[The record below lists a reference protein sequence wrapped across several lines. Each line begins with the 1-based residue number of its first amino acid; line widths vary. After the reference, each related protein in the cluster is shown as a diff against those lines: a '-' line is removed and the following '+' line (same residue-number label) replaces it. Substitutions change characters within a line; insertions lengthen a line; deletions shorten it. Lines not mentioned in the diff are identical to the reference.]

1 MAQAHNLEAILAKY
15 SEPLA
20 SDAWPLWLAQDQIGR
35 LKGEL
40 ESAGFVN
47 VAFEAAGN
55 DALNV
60 RVFTGTDDGPEHA
73 VIVRD
78 PKGLSNVVE
87 RFKKWR
93 EQRRG

>member
-1 MAQAHNLEAILAKY
+1 MAKY

-20 SDAWPLWLAQDQIGR
+20 SDEWPLWLAQDQIGR

-40 ESAGFVN
+40 EAAGFVN
-47 VAFEAAGN
+47 AAFETFEG
-55 DALNV
+55 DALKV
-60 RVFTGTDDGPEHA
+60 RVFTGTDDGPDHA
-73 VIVRD
+73 VIIRD
-78 PKGLSNVVE
+78 AKGLSNVVE